1 MAAMVSKCYG
11 AGIWQEDARCG
22 FELWLPPYP
31 LHDLRKLPQQ
41 VVQQRNNS
49 ISLSFSFCL
58 HLNSSE
64 SLVTSKTKMLCDE
77 VCGPR
82 MLTLSKGEADSA
94 FYYS

>member
-49 ISLSFSFCL
+49 ISLSLSVSILTHQNPLL
-58 HLNSSE
+58 HPKQKCRVMKS
-64 SLVTSKTKMLCDE
+64 VGHGC
-77 VCGPR
+77 
-82 MLTLSKGEADSA
+82 
-94 FYYS
+94 